1 MKEAEQ
7 FSCANAERLTATLC
21 PTRQRTLSIAGAVGR
36 VRKTSGRGSTT
47 VVARRKKSEPDQSD
61 MAGSDIDNASVVLR
75 VMNLLTVVAA
85 NAGTLSV
92 AELAEATEL
101 PKPTVHRLCQ
111 QLGTS
116 GYFMRDPASRHYSV
130 GHRLWDMGLNIVN
143 AGMRPE
149 RRAILQKLVNEIGET
164 CNLSMRVRDQS
175 VYIDRVESRW
185 PLRLNL
191 EPGSLVPLHCTASGK
206 IFLSAMPR
214 DRRRKLLSITGLPAH
229 TRNTIT
235 DLRRMEEEVE
245 LIKKRGYSIDD
256 EEFLEGLV
264 ALAVPVRNSR
274 GAIVAGI
281 ACHGPK
287 PRLTVEAALK
297 HLPLLTKAAADLRA
311 SFTQ

>member
-1 MKEAEQ
+1 MARTKKTEA
-7 FSCANAERLTATLC
+7 N
-21 PTRQRTLSIAGAVGR
+21 LSGQ
-36 VRKTSGRGSTT
+36 SGNE
-47 VVARRKKSEPDQSD
+47 K
-61 MAGSDIDNASVVLR
+61 DNASVVLR
-75 VMNLLTVVAA
+75 VMNLLSVVAA
-85 NAGTLSV
+85 NSGTLSV
-92 AELAEATEL
+92 AELAAETGL

-111 QLGTS
+111 QLEAS
-116 GYFMRDPASRHYSV
+116 VYFIRDPASRHYSV
-130 GHRLWDMGLNIVN
+130 GHRLWDMGLNVVN
-143 AGMRPE
+143 VGLLPE
-149 RRAILQKLVNEIGET
+149 RHAILQKLVNEIGET
-164 CNLSMRVRDQS
+164 CNLSMRVRNQS

-214 DRRRKLLSITGLPAH
+214 ERRQKLLSIAGLPAH
-229 TRNTIT
+229 TPQTIT
-235 DLRRMEEEVE
+235 ELDRMEEEVE

-264 ALAVPVRNSR
+264 ALAVPVRNSQ

-287 PRLTVEAALK
+287 PRLNVEGALK
-297 HLPLLTKAAADLRA
+297 HLPLLTQAAADLRS